1 MAKIMPLPNFTLSAL
16 ANAGFGLSISSGYVS
31 MSIVVHLRTSGAV
44 SYRNGHST
52 MRAIVSMAYGMC

>member
-1 MAKIMPLPNFTLSAL
+1 MAKIMPLPNFTL
-16 ANAGFGLSISSGYVS
+16 NAFEVEGSSISSGYVS